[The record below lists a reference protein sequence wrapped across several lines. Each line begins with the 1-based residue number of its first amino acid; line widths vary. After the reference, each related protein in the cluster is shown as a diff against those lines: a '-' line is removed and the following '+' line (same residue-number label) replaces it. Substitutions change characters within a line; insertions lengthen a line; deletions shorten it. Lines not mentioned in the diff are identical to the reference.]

1 MLLYTE
7 KQLDVAY
14 RIDCKARTKS
24 NLPWIKR
31 EEFRPLYEDLVE
43 AFMVAYDEDFLLGA
57 DVPTYLLD
65 AVNDLLEGTITT
77 EEVQ

>member
-7 KQLDVAY
+7 KQMDVAY

-31 EEFRPLYEDLVE
+31 EEFRPIYESLIE
-43 AFMVAYDEDFLLGA
+43 AFMLAWDEDTIIPEEA
-57 DVPTYLLD
+57 PEYLLY
-65 AVNDLLEGTITT
+65 AVNDLLKGTLTV
-77 EEVQ
+77 E

>member
-7 KQLDVAY
+7 KQMDVAY

-24 NLPWIKR
+24 GLAWIKR
-31 EEFRPLYEDLVE
+31 EEFRPVYETLVE
-43 AFMVAYDEDFLLGA
+43 AFMLAYNEDNPLVDDAPDFLLE
-57 DVPTYLLD
+57 

-77 EEVQ
+77 EELK

>member
-31 EEFRPLYEDLVE
+31 EEFRPLYENLVE
-43 AFMVAYDEDFLLGA
+43 AFMIAWNEDNPYVADTPDF
-57 DVPTYLLD
+57 LLD
-65 AVNDLLEGTITT
+65 AVNDLLEGTITQ
-77 EEVQ
+77 EEL

>member
-24 NLPWIKR
+24 GLAWIKR
-31 EEFRPLYEDLVE
+31 EEFRPLYETLVE
-43 AFMVAYDEDFLLGA
+43 AFMVAWNEDNPYVDDAPDF
-57 DVPTYLLD
+57 LLD

-77 EEVQ
+77 EELQ

>member
-7 KQLDVAY
+7 KQMDVAY

-24 NLPWIKR
+24 NLPWIQR
-31 EEFRPLYEDLVE
+31 EEFRPLYETLVE
-43 AFMVAYDEDFLLGA
+43 AFMVAWNEDNPYVDDAPDF
-57 DVPTYLLD
+57 LLD

-77 EEVQ
+77 EELQ

>member
-7 KQLDVAY
+7 KQLDKAY

-24 NLPWIKR
+24 NLPWIQR
-31 EEFRPLYEDLVE
+31 EEFRPLYETLVE
-43 AFMVAYDEDFLLGA
+43 AFMVAWNEDNPYIDDAPDFLLE
-57 DVPTYLLD
+57 

-77 EEVQ
+77 EELQ

>member
-31 EEFRPLYEDLVE
+31 EEFRPLYETLVE
-43 AFMVAYDEDFLLGA
+43 AFMLAWDENTLIPKEA
-57 DVPTYLLD
+57 PAYLLD
-65 AVNDLLEGTITT
+65 AVNDLLEGTITQ
-77 EEVQ
+77 EV

>member
-7 KQLDVAY
+7 KQLDQAY

-31 EEFRPLYEDLVE
+31 EEFRPLYETLIE
-43 AFMVAYDEDFLLGA
+43 AFMVAWSEDSVLPEEA
-57 DVPTYLLD
+57 PEYLLY
-65 AVNDLLEGTITT
+65 AVNDLLEGTVTI
-77 EEVQ
+77 E

>member
-7 KQLDVAY
+7 KQMDVAY

-24 NLPWIKR
+24 GLAWIKR
-31 EEFRPLYEDLVE
+31 EEFRPLYETLVE
-43 AFMVAYDEDFLLGA
+43 AFMVAWNEDNPYVDDAPDFLLE
-57 DVPTYLLD
+57 

-77 EEVQ
+77 EELQ

>member
-7 KQLDVAY
+7 KQLDQAY

-31 EEFRPLYEDLVE
+31 EEFRPLYETLVE
-43 AFMVAYDEDFLLGA
+43 AFMIAYNEDNPLA
-57 DVPTYLLD
+57 NDIPDYLLD
-65 AVNDLLEGTITT
+65 AVNDLLEGTITQ
-77 EEVQ
+77 EI